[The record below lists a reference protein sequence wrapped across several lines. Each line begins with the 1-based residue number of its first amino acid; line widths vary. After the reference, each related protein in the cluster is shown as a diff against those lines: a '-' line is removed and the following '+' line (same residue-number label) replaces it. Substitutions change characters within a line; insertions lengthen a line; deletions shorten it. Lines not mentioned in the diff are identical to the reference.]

1 MRLNLPRHKC
11 IQFRIIGEFTASSD
25 VDVDIQ
31 AFMDQTQNHTHDID
45 GEEILVAFFGS
56 RSSIG
61 GAVHRVRGSIER
73 SVGEDDARSFSFLM
87 TMDRALEGLPRPPT
101 SVRPVSLMM
110 SALSRVPEPVEVTCN
125 AVFEYETPA
134 HQSTIRFPVP
144 LMFQDASVG
153 VTHVEQA
160 QFSRRLNDEID
171 YRISVTIGEYSITH
185 SVEFGATGQLNN
197 RAIGQL
203 LMRARSISLLL
214 VTPSGEENDA
224 RN

>member
-1 MRLNLPRHKC
+1 MRLNLPRHNC
-11 IQFRIIGEFTASSD
+11 IHFRIIGEFTASND

-31 AFMDQTQNHTHDID
+31 AFMDQTQTHTHDID

-61 GAVHRVRGSIER
+61 GAIHRVRGSIER

-87 TMDRALEGLPRPPT
+87 TIDRALESLPRPPT
-101 SVRPVSLMM
+101 TVRPVSLMM
-110 SALSRVPEPVEVTCN
+110 GALSRVPEPVEVTCN
-125 AVFEYETPA
+125 AVFEYETSA
-134 HQSTIRFPVP
+134 YQSIIRFPFP
-144 LMFQDASVG
+144 LMIQDAFSG

-171 YRISVTIGEYSITH
+171 YRISVTTGESSITH
-185 SVEFGATGQLNN
+185 SVEFGATGQLDN
-197 RAIGQL
+197 RSLGRL

-214 VTPSGEENDA
+214 VMPSGEENDA